1 MAVMASRPFAAVNV
15 EVSKSAPPDLV
26 AECQNYQVLAALEP
40 CSDNKAGIMTVF
52 LQLPMPDG
60 EAPPL
65 GQPRLA
71 LASALVQL
79 KPKKAELKEQRDRER
94 DQRERERENR
104 VREREQ
110 REREEE
116 LQRHQLPVA
125 PLAAI
130 PSDDT
135 LSVGVLDD
143 TRHIRHHAEYDNP
156 AMV

>member
-1 MAVMASRPFAAVNV
+1 
-15 EVSKSAPPDLV
+15 
-26 AECQNYQVLAALEP
+26 
-40 CSDNKAGIMTVF
+40 MTVF

-60 EAPPL
+60 EAPPI

-79 KPKKAELKEQRDRER
+79 KPKKAEMKEQRDRER

-104 VREREQ
+104 AREREQ
-110 REREEE
+110 RERERE
-116 LQRHQLPVA
+116 LETQQRHQQQQLPVA

-130 PSDDT
+130 QSDDA
-135 LSVGVLDD
+135 LSVGVSEDA
-143 TRHIRHHAEYDNP
+143 RHIRHHADHAYDNP